1 MRDRSD
7 KMRINDGWRRLT
19 DRLPGIR
26 KRRKGE
32 DGQALVEFALVMP
45 FLLFILYGI
54 IQFGLLLNTYITV
67 TDSARAGARQL
78 ALGQGNN
85 DPCDPAVQIATNDGG
100 SINLTAANV
109 NVTFTTAAGG
119 TPTHDYCES
128 VSGTNTPAPYTY
140 PANNGSVSATNPGNE
155 VEGDT
160 ASVTVTKLFPLQF
173 FGFKLMNINLT
184 SSASD
189 AVE

>member
-1 MRDRSD
+1 MKDRSEQ
-7 KMRINDGWRRLT
+7 MRTT
-19 DRLPGIR
+19 DRRHVRLPDWLPGA
-26 KRRKGE
+26 RKGE
-32 DGQALVEFALVMP
+32 KGQALVEFALVLP
-45 FLLFILYGI
+45 FLLFVLYGI

-78 ALGQGNN
+78 ALEQGNN
-85 DPCDPAVQIATNDGG
+85 DPCDPAVQVATNAG
-100 SINLTAANV
+100 SSVKLTSTNV
-109 NVTFTTAAGG
+109 TVTFTTAAGG
-119 TPTHDYCES
+119 TPTHDYCIS
-128 VSGTNTPAPYTY
+128 VGGTTTPAPYTY
-140 PANNGSVSATNPGNE
+140 PANNGAISATNPGNE

-160 ASVTVTKLFPLQF
+160 ASMTVTTLFPLQF